1 MGHRIDLAKQAKW
14 LATVR
19 RWQRS
24 NLSVREFC
32 RQQQVNEASFY
43 EWRRVLRERGVLGEE
58 GVAKPAT
65 SAFAKLVVEAPTTA
79 ADVAIELV
87 LGERR
92 VLRVR
97 AGFDAQALLQL
108 VKLLEDASC

>member
-14 LATVR
+14 LAIVQ

-24 NLSVREFC
+24 DLSVREFC

-43 EWRRVLRERGVLGEE
+43 EWRRVLRERGLLGQ
-58 GVAKPAT
+58 AAPNAT
-65 SAFAKLVVEAPTTA
+65 PAFARLVVETPEPA
-79 ADVAIELV
+79 AQNAIEVV

-97 AGFDAQALLQL
+97 AGFDGEVLLQL
-108 VKLLEDASC
+108 VKLLEDTPC